1 MKLSFNE
8 ADLNQFINHKPLIMK
23 KSTILILFVSLIT
36 LSTTVVYSQEIT
48 SEDPY
53 LWLEEIESEKSLDWV
68 KNQNANSEKILT
80 SNPLYENLQKKYLE
94 VYNDKDKIA
103 YPNIVGDYV
112 YNLWQDEV
120 YERGLWRRMSTK
132 DYLNNNSNWETLIDL
147 DALSKKED
155 KKWVFA
161 GATFLEPS
169 NEVCL
174 VSLSDGG
181 TDQNELREFNLTDKT
196 FVTDG
201 LVFPESKGGVSWID
215 KNKVLVARNFGK
227 GTMTTSGYPS
237 QIKILN
243 RNSSMSEAKTIFKTD
258 TTNLGAFPA
267 SFYDD
272 NKQYIFIYEAIS
284 FYESNLFFLVG
295 DELKKVTYPIDANF
309 AGFHKGELI
318 ISLQSDWNIKDN
330 IYKKGTLVS
339 MSLEDNLKENVNVKI
354 IYQPNDRSSFVSTS
368 TSKDF
373 IVVNTMENVQSKLYK
388 FSLKNDTW
396 SSEPIKAP
404 EFGSIYLTSSTNQS
418 NDYFFRFSNFITPTT
433 LYHSTG
439 TEINAVK
446 KLKDFFKTD
455 NLTVKQFNA
464 TSKDGTKIPYFVVHH
479 KDLQFNGENPTMIYA
494 YGGFN
499 ASSQPNYSATI
510 GIGWLEQGGV
520 YVLANIRGGG
530 EFGPSWHQDAMKE
543 KRQNAYDDF
552 YAVSEEL
559 IAKNITS
566 PDYLGAFG
574 WSNGGLMAGVVF
586 TQRPDLYNAVVVG
599 APLLDMKRYSKLLA
613 GASWMGEYGNPD
625 IPEEWEYIKK
635 YSPYHNVSK
644 DKEYPQ
650 VYFVTSTKDDRVH
663 PGHARKMAA
672 KMSDMGHPYMYHETI
687 EGGHGAASTNAQQA
701 DMWSSIYTYFN
712 MKLNNKPLDKE

>member
-1 MKLSFNE
+1 MKNATL
-8 ADLNQFINHKPLIMK
+8 
-23 KSTILILFVSLIT
+23 LILFVSFL
-36 LSTTVVYSQEIT
+36 VVNTSLLYSQEQT
-48 SEDPY
+48 AEDPY
-53 LWLEEIESEKSLDWV
+53 LWLEEVESEKSLDWV
-68 KNQNANSEKILT
+68 KEQNKNSEQILT
-80 SNPLYENLQKKYLE
+80 SNPLYENLQKRYLE

-103 YPNIVGDYV
+103 YPNIVGNYV
-112 YNLWQDEV
+112 YNLWQDEN
-120 YERGLWRRMSTK
+120 YERGLWRRMLTK

-147 DALSKKED
+147 DALSAKEG

-169 NEVCL
+169 NEICL
-174 VSLSDGG
+174 VALSDGG
-181 TDQNELREFNLTDKT
+181 TDQDELREFNIAGKF
-196 FVTDG
+196 FVKDG
-201 LVFPESKGGVSWID
+201 LVFPPSKGGVSWID
-215 KNKVLVARNFGK
+215 KDKVMVARNFGK

-237 QIKILN
+237 QIKLLN
-243 RNSSMSEAKTIFKTD
+243 RNSAMDDAKIIFKTD

-267 SFYDD
+267 SFYDN

-284 FYESNLFFLVG
+284 FYESNLFFLV
-295 DELKKVTYPIDANF
+295 DEELKQVTYPVDANF
-309 AGFHKGELI
+309 TGFYRGELI
-318 ISLQSDWNIKDN
+318 ISLQSDWNINDT

-339 MSLEDNLKENVNVKI
+339 MNLQDNLEGNVKVKT
-354 IYQPNDRSSFVSTS
+354 IYQPNDRSSFVSVS

-373 IVVNTMENVQSKLYK
+373 IVVNSMENVQNKLYK
-388 FSLKNDTW
+388 YSLENGIWT
-396 SSEPIKAP
+396 SETIEAP
-404 EFGSIYLTSSTNQS
+404 EFGSIYLTTSNNQS
-418 NDYFFRFSNFITPTT
+418 NDYFFRYSNFITPTT
-433 LYHSTG
+433 LYHATG
-439 TEINAVK
+439 TQINPIK
-446 KLKDFFKTD
+446 KLKDFFNTE
-455 NLTVKQFNA
+455 NLTVKQYNA
-464 TSKDGTKIPYFVVHH
+464 TSKDGTKIPYFVVHQ
-479 KDLQFNGENPTMIYA
+479 KDLQFNGKNPTMIYA

-499 ASSQPNYSATI
+499 ASSQPNYSSTT

-552 YAVSEEL
+552 YAVTEEL
-559 IAKNITS
+559 ITKKITS

-586 TQRPDLYNAVVVG
+586 TQRPDLYKAVVVG

-625 IPEEWEYIKK
+625 IPEEWAYIKK

-644 DKEYPQ
+644 DKEYPE

-672 KMSDMGHPYMYHETI
+672 KMKDMGHPYIYHETI

-701 DMWSSIYTYFN
+701 EMWSSIYTYFN
-712 MKLNNKPLDKE
+712 MKLNNKPLAKK

>member
-1 MKLSFNE
+1 
-8 ADLNQFINHKPLIMK
+8 
-23 KSTILILFVSLIT
+23 
-36 LSTTVVYSQEIT
+36 
-48 SEDPY
+48 
-53 LWLEEIESEKSLDWV
+53 
-68 KNQNANSEKILT
+68 
-80 SNPLYENLQKKYLE
+80 LYENLQKRYLE

-103 YPNIVGDYV
+103 YPNIVGNYV
-112 YNLWQDEV
+112 YNLWQDEK
-120 YERGLWRRMSTK
+120 YERGLWRRMLTK
-132 DYLNNNSNWETLIDL
+132 DYLNNSANWETLIDL
-147 DALSKKED
+147 DALSAKEG

-169 NEVCL
+169 NEICL
-174 VSLSDGG
+174 VALSDGG
-181 TDQNELREFNLTDKT
+181 TDQDELREFNIAGKF
-196 FVTDG
+196 FVKDG
-201 LVFPESKGGVSWID
+201 LVFPPSKGGVSWID
-215 KNKVLVARNFGK
+215 KDKVMVARNFGK

-237 QIKILN
+237 QIKLLN
-243 RNSSMSEAKTIFKTD
+243 RSSKMDDAKIIFKTD

-267 SFYDD
+267 SFYDN

-284 FYESNLFFLVG
+284 FYESNLFFLV
-295 DELKKVTYPIDANF
+295 DEKLKQVTYPVDANF
-309 AGFHKGELI
+309 TGFYRGELI
-318 ISLQSDWNIKDN
+318 ISLQSDWNINDT

-339 MSLEDNLKENVNVKI
+339 MNLQDNLEGNVKVKT
-354 IYQPNDRSSFVSTS
+354 IYQPNDRSSFVSVS

-373 IVVNTMENVQSKLYK
+373 IVVNSMENVQNKLYK
-388 FSLKNDTW
+388 YSLENGIWT
-396 SSEPIKAP
+396 SETIEAP
-404 EFGSIYLTSSTNQS
+404 EFGSIYLTTSNNQS
-418 NDYFFRFSNFITPTT
+418 NDYFFRYSNFITPTT
-433 LYHSTG
+433 LYHATG
-439 TEINAVK
+439 TQINPIK
-446 KLKDFFKTD
+446 KLKDFFNTE
-455 NLTVKQFNA
+455 NLTVKQYNA
-464 TSKDGTKIPYFVVHH
+464 TSKDGTKIPYFVVHQ
-479 KDLQFNGENPTMIYA
+479 KDLQFNGKNPTMIYA

-499 ASSQPNYSATI
+499 ASSQPNYSSTT

-552 YAVSEEL
+552 YAVTEEL
-559 IAKNITS
+559 IAKKITS

-586 TQRPDLYNAVVVG
+586 TQRPDLYKAVVVG

-644 DKEYPQ
+644 DKEYPE

-672 KMSDMGHPYMYHETI
+672 KMKDMGHPYIYHETI

-701 DMWSSIYTYFN
+701 EMWSGIYTYFN
-712 MKLNNKPLDKE
+712 MKLNNKPLAKK

>member
-1 MKLSFNE
+1 MKNATL
-8 ADLNQFINHKPLIMK
+8 
-23 KSTILILFVSLIT
+23 LILFVSFLT
-36 LSTTVVYSQEIT
+36 LQTAALYAQEEEAA
-48 SEDPY
+48 EDPY
-53 LWLEEIESEKSLDWV
+53 LWLEEVESEKSLDWV
-68 KNQNANSEKILT
+68 KEQNKNSEQILT
-80 SNPLYENLQKKYLE
+80 SNPLYENLQKRYLE

-103 YPNIVGDYV
+103 YPNIVGNYV
-112 YNLWQDEV
+112 YNLWQDEN
-120 YERGLWRRMSTK
+120 YERGLWRRMLTK

-147 DALSKKED
+147 DALSAKEG

-169 NEVCL
+169 NEICL
-174 VSLSDGG
+174 VALSDGG
-181 TDQNELREFNLTDKT
+181 TDQDELREFNIAGKF
-196 FVTDG
+196 FVKDG
-201 LVFPESKGGVSWID
+201 LVFPPSKGGVSWID
-215 KNKVLVARNFGK
+215 KDKVMVARNFGK

-237 QIKILN
+237 QIKLLN
-243 RNSSMSEAKTIFKTD
+243 RNSAMDDAKIIFKTD

-267 SFYDD
+267 SFYDN

-284 FYESNLFFLVG
+284 FYESNLFFLV
-295 DELKKVTYPIDANF
+295 DEELKQVTYPVDANF
-309 AGFHKGELI
+309 TGFYRGELI
-318 ISLQSDWNIKDN
+318 ISLQSDWNINDT

-339 MSLEDNLKENVNVKI
+339 MNLQDNLEGNVKVKT
-354 IYQPNDRSSFVSTS
+354 IYQPNDRSSFVSVS

-373 IVVNTMENVQSKLYK
+373 IVVNSMENVQNKLYK
-388 FSLKNDTW
+388 YSLENGIWT
-396 SSEPIKAP
+396 SETIEAP
-404 EFGSIYLTSSTNQS
+404 EFGSIYLTTSNNQS
-418 NDYFFRFSNFITPTT
+418 NDYFFRYSNFITPTT
-433 LYHSTG
+433 LYHATG
-439 TEINAVK
+439 THINPIK
-446 KLKDFFKTD
+446 KLKDFFNTE
-455 NLTVKQFNA
+455 NLTVKQYNA
-464 TSKDGTKIPYFVVHH
+464 TSKDGTKIPYFVVHQ
-479 KDLQFNGENPTMIYA
+479 KDLQFNGKNPTMIYA

-499 ASSQPNYSATI
+499 ASSQPNYSSTT

-552 YAVSEEL
+552 YAVTEEL
-559 IAKNITS
+559 ITKKITS

-586 TQRPDLYNAVVVG
+586 TQRPDLYKAVVVG

-625 IPEEWEYIKK
+625 IPEEWAYIKK

-644 DKEYPQ
+644 DKEYPE

-672 KMSDMGHPYMYHETI
+672 KMKDMGHPYIYHETI

-701 DMWSSIYTYFN
+701 EMWSSIYTYFN
-712 MKLNNKPLDKE
+712 MKLNNKPLAKK